1 MGQTRHAHFLRRF
14 LCAAP
19 IALSTVAG
27 CAPLAPDP
35 EPLVPP
41 ALAYGLPEVD
51 QVLYMLTDTA
61 TFRVDTGE
69 LGHMTVIAAF
79 AGTAHMHARPDEAR
93 DGVEGEIRFLSFRGS
108 FENLPHPVQRV
119 DETSIGGPFT
129 VRVDARGRIEL
140 VDTPSLSQDL
150 LDVVGP
156 ESLVRPLFVHLP
168 ARPVALEDRWVDTV
182 STVEHGQDTQTRA
195 RSVITTTLAG
205 DTLVDG
211 RHLLL
216 LHTRAETEIE
226 LTGRSGGVAVRQ
238 RLTGVTTGTVIW
250 DDRLNLLVGRTE
262 EGHLTGTLDMEG
274 TAGVA
279 LPITAQ
285 VRRTVELV
293 R

>member
-1 MGQTRHAHFLRRF
+1 MGRTRHAPFQKRI

-19 IALSTVAG
+19 VALFGMAG
-27 CAPLAPDP
+27 CAPAAPDP
-35 EPLVPP
+35 EPPVPP

-69 LGHMTVIAAF
+69 LGQMTVTAAF
-79 AGTAHMHARPDEAR
+79 AGTAHMHVRPDG
-93 DGVEGEIRFLSFRGS
+93 DGVEGEIRFLAFRGS
-108 FENLPHPVQRV
+108 FESPPHPVLQV
-119 DETSIGGPFT
+119 DETSIGGSFT
-129 VRVDARGRIEL
+129 VRVDPRGRVEL
-140 VDTPSLSQDL
+140 VDTPSLNQDL

-168 ARPVALEDRWVDTV
+168 ARPVALDDRWVDTV
-182 STVEHGQDTQTRA
+182 STVERGQDTETRA
-195 RSVITTTLAG
+195 RSIITTTLAG

-226 LTGRSGGVAVRQ
+226 LTGRSGGVPVRQ
-238 RLTGVTTGTVIW
+238 RLMGVTTGTVIW
-250 DDRLNLLVGRTE
+250 DDRLHLLVERIE
-262 EGHLTGTLDMEG
+262 EGHLSGTLGMEG
-274 TAGVA
+274 TGGAA
-279 LPITAQ
+279 LPMTAG